1 MKICSY
7 VVCTVHLYLYIVQ
20 YYTYATNHKT
30 EILMIDHIAYLLWKN
45 ELTIRS
51 PSGLIA
57 SSGMRRKSS
66 RLRLHTTYT
75 YAMIKWIVRR
85 RSIGSEWHEV
95 IDHRTRVQNSISGGA
110 AHLRY
115 PLWLLSRD
123 TKRLYSLTIWLR
135 VTVFDKHMILHK

>member
-75 YAMIKWIVRR
+75 YEMIKWIVRR

-95 IDHRTRVQNSISGGA
+95 IDHRTKSSKLNFRRRGTPEVPVVTLVERYEATIQPDDLVTCNCIWQ
-110 AHLRY
+110 AHD
-115 PLWLLSRD
+115 S
-123 TKRLYSLTIWLR
+123 S
-135 VTVFDKHMILHK
+135 